1 MTLILTSGPDVEP
14 VSLAE
19 AKAHLRVDQSAED
32 TLIAS
37 LIVTSRLHIEAALG
51 LALITQGWTWLLDAW
66 PDLSELRLPMRP
78 VRSIASIRVCD
89 VAGIPV
95 VLDPDSYRLD
105 GAGAPARIIRQ
116 RGAVWP
122 SPGIDGNGIEV
133 NFVAGFGDTP
143 ADVPQPIRHAV
154 LLLTAHWY
162 DHREPVEVG
171 SATAPIPPD
180 VSSLL
185 APYRTLR
192 L

>member
-1 MTLILTSGPDVEP
+1 MTLILTSGPDAEP

-37 LIVTSRLHIEAALG
+37 LIVTSRLHVEAALG

-78 VRSIASIRVCD
+78 VRSISTIRVYETAGD
-89 VAGIPV
+89 PVA
-95 VLDPDSYRLD
+95 LDPDSYRLD
-105 GAGAPARIIRQ
+105 GAGMPARIIRR
-116 RGAVWP
+116 RGASWP
-122 SPGIDGNGIEV
+122 TPAVDGNGIEI
-133 NFVAGFGDTP
+133 NFVAGFGDVP

-162 DHREPVEVG
+162 DNREPVELG